1 MADCSVTGCIVTHNN
16 MRTIETTLKTLLDNT
31 QGVDFHLYIVDNL
44 STDGTPD
51 FIRQTYGGDARVE
64 ILETHA
70 NNGFGA
76 GHNYVL
82 NRLHSEYHV
91 IINPDIILKDD
102 AVTAMAQY
110 MKAHPDI
117 GLLSPRIRFPDGRDQ
132 VLGKRNPCVRYLA
145 ASRLRGSGEPGKTL
159 REYAMLDCDLSE
171 PCDIENATGCFMMLQ
186 TALFQKV
193 GGFDPHY
200 FMYFEDCDLTRT
212 VRLTH
217 RAVYFPDACV
227 YHVWGRES
235 KKNSKLRMIQIRSML
250 YYFRKWRKADV

>member
-1 MADCSVTGCIVTHNN
+1 MAVCSVSGCIVTHNN
-16 MRTIETTLKTLLDNT
+16 MRTIENTLSTLLDNT
-31 QGVDFHLYIVDNL
+31 KGVDFHLYIVDNL

-51 FIRQTYGGDARVE
+51 FIRKQYDSDPRVE
-64 ILETHA
+64 LLEPHT

-82 NRLHSEYHV
+82 DRLDSAYHA

-102 AVTAMAQY
+102 ALTAMVQY
-110 MKAHPDI
+110 MQAHPDI

-132 VLGKRNPCVRYLA
+132 ILGKRNPTPKYLA
-145 ASRLRGSGEPGKTL
+145 ASRLRGKNGPGKLL
-159 REYAMLDCDLSE
+159 REYAMLDCDLSV
-171 PCDIENATGCFMMLQ
+171 PCDIENATGCFMLLP
-186 TALFQKV
+186 TKLFQKL

-212 VRLTH
+212 VRKTH
-217 RAVYFPDACV
+217 RAVYFPDACI

-235 KKNSKLRMIQIRSML
+235 KKNGKLRRIQIQSML
-250 YYFRKWRKADV
+250 YYFRKWRD